1 MKKSQQGFSLLEV
14 MIALTVFAVYSVA
27 MIATQTSNMNSSV
40 QMKTDL
46 TLHNLAELKMNES
59 LVDVTEFTNAT
70 ENDPDSGKFE
80 IEGYKEYKFLVEYK
94 KIKFPS
100 LDQLMGAEEEDSN
113 SQDNS
118 KAMKK
123 IIFEKLKK
131 NIEEIIWQISVTVT
145 EPNTN
150 YSYTLNSWV
159 TNEKAKIDTNF
170 SF

>member
-1 MKKSQQGFSLLEV
+1 
-14 MIALTVFAVYSVA
+14 
-27 MIATQTSNMNSSV
+27 
-40 QMKTDL
+40 
-46 TLHNLAELKMNES
+46 
-59 LVDVTEFTNAT
+59 
-70 ENDPDSGKFE
+70 
-80 IEGYKEYKFLVEYK
+80 
-94 KIKFPS
+94 
-100 LDQLMGAEEEDSN
+100 MGAEEEDSN